1 MKEKKKVKLEAK
13 LARKAAKQAR
23 KEARRADRRSVVT
36 RQLLDLPATIELLE
50 KTIDDLKSG
59 SLSLEQGDNRL
70 DLTPAP
76 HVRLKLRGKTT
87 HKNESVSINL
97 SWPVATS

>member
-1 MKEKKKVKLEAK
+1 MKEKKKIKLEAK
-13 LARKAAKQAR
+13 LARKAAKMAR

-50 KTIDDLKSG
+50 RTLDDLKSG
-59 SLSLEQGDNRL
+59 SLSLEQGDDRL
-70 DLTPAP
+70 DLTPAS
-76 HVRLKLRGKTT
+76 HVRLKVRGKST

-97 SWPVATS
+97 SWPIATS